1 MNASTITV
9 HWHNDNQPIYSVD
22 FQPNQKPKTQNELSP
37 SQPSLN
43 PSSRL
48 VTGGGDNNIR
58 VWKLNDDA
66 GTISIEYLS
75 TLRKH
80 TQAVNVVR
88 FNKTGEMLA
97 SAGDDGTLMIWK
109 LADRIIKDFEDED
122 EDDEAKESWQV
133 LTQLRSSTSEI
144 NDISWSPD
152 SRYLVSGSMD
162 NTLRVYKL
170 EVLGDKLTGRL
181 FTSFDNHNHYVQ
193 GVFWDPLNDF
203 IASQSAD
210 RSVNI
215 YKLLKNEDG
224 TIESIRP
231 LHKFSKIHNHF
242 LYHSETLQSFF
253 RRLCFSPD
261 GSFLLTPAGI
271 ENDKSD
277 ETMKDRKETN
287 ENISKPTETSDLT
300 EFKPT
305 EKTSFKAEI
314 TSLETPKCEKP
325 IKSQEKSDSCN
336 TFYIYLRSSL
346 SQSPILKISGLNKPA
361 IAISFNPII
370 YQTNASPLFKLPY
383 KMIFAVATQDSIII
397 YSTEEF
403 KPLGFVSNL
412 HYSSIT
418 DLKWDLDGSRIIVS
432 STDGFCSVV
441 SFENGI
447 FGEVYVKKEIKGD
460 ICNKTTEVIEKEEE
474 NVPIEEVAKPSDI
487 NMNIIPTEEVIPKP
501 ESTERKPSMDL
512 AITSLVGQPIEL
524 TNSTTNV
531 SQGSSFTNKPTVTDF
546 ANTSTNTTTSSTQ
559 EERHPKPHTTIDQLL
574 KKPKTTKKRIAPTLI
589 SN

>member
-1 MNASTITV
+1 MNASTVTV

-22 FQPNQKPKTQNELSP
+22 FQPLNSP
-37 SQPSLN
+37 SKLSEPS
-43 PSSRL
+43 PRL
-48 VTGGGDNNIR
+48 VTAGGDNNIR
-58 VWKLNDDA
+58 VWKLKNEA

-88 FNKTGEMLA
+88 FNKNGQMLA

-109 LADRIIKDFEDED
+109 LADRIIKDFEDD
-122 EDDEAKESWQV
+122 DDADEATESWQV

-152 SRYLVSGSMD
+152 SKYLVSGSMD
-162 NTLRVYKL
+162 NTLRIYKL
-170 EVLGDKLTGRL
+170 ETLGDKLTGKL

-193 GVFWDPLNDF
+193 GVYWDPLNEF

-215 YKLLKNEDG
+215 YKLLKNEMG
-224 TIESIRP
+224 EIESIRP
-231 LHKFSKIHNHF
+231 LHKFNKIHNHF
-242 LYHSETLQSFF
+242 MYHSETLQSFF

-277 ETMKDRKETN
+277 EPAKKEEGN
-287 ENISKPTETSDLT
+287 EIDASE
-300 EFKPT
+300 
-305 EKTSFKAEI
+305 
-314 TSLETPKCEKP
+314 LE
-325 IKSQEKSDSCN
+325 SSSSEKSKQDKADSN
-336 TFYIYLRSSL
+336 TVYIYLRSSL
-346 SQSPILKISGLNKPA
+346 SQSPILKVSGLNKPA

-370 YQTNASPLFKLPY
+370 YQSNPSSLFKLPY
-383 KMIFAVATQDSIII
+383 KMIFAVATQDSVII

-403 KPLGFVSNL
+403 KPLGYVSNL

-432 STDGFCSVV
+432 STDGFCSVIT
-441 SFENGI
+441 FDDEI
-447 FGEVYVKKEIKGD
+447 FGKVYEKPTKTNDYKVEEKQLKRKIPEEHTLEPESSKAGLKLPDKSTDLTPKREISVNDGEPIQPRD
-460 ICNKTTEVIEKEEE
+460 NSNNTEVDDNHTETNQAMDDEK
-474 NVPIEEVAKPSDI
+474 
-487 NMNIIPTEEVIPKP
+487 
-501 ESTERKPSMDL
+501 
-512 AITSLVGQPIEL
+512 
-524 TNSTTNV
+524 
-531 SQGSSFTNKPTVTDF
+531 
-546 ANTSTNTTTSSTQ
+546 
-559 EERHPKPHTTIDQLL
+559 HPKPLMTIDQLL

-589 SN
+589 SNQTVL